1 MKYIDEFDQYLQESL
16 KDPLNKK
23 EYDKLDVEFKVIE
36 AFLNARKLR
45 DMTQVD
51 VSRKSGVSQS
61 DISKLERGKS
71 NPTIKMLERLAESM
85 DMHIEIQ
92 FVPNATK

>member
-1 MKYIDEFDQYLQESL
+1 M
-16 KDPLNKK
+16 
-23 EYDKLDVEFKVIE
+23 
-36 AFLNARKLR
+36 NARKLR

-51 VSRKSGVSQS
+51 VSKKSGVSQS

-85 DMHIEIQ
+85 DMHVEIQ

>member
-16 KDPLNKK
+16 KDPLKK
-23 EYDKLDVEFKVIE
+23 IEYDKLDIEFKVIE

-51 VSRKSGVSQS
+51 VSKKSGVSQS

-85 DMHIEIQ
+85 DMHVEIQ

>member
-16 KDPLNKK
+16 KDPLKKK
-23 EYDKLDVEFKVIE
+23 EYDKLDIEFKVIE

-51 VSRKSGVSQS
+51 VSKKSGVSQS

-85 DMHIEIQ
+85 DMHVEIQ